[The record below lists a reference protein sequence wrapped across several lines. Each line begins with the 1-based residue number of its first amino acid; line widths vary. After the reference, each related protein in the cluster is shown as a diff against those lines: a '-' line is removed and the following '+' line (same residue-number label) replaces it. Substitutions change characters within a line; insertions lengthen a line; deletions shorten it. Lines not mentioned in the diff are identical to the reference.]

1 MMVAAVR
8 RGMAL
13 REAAR
18 RFHVGLFTV
27 QRWVRRALGRA
38 LPSVDWSDHSHAP
51 QRSPQRCTEQVRQAI
66 VAQRADLAQGAL
78 GFVGAGAIHEQ
89 LRTKLGAS
97 CPSIRTIG
105 RVLRTEGLVNT
116 ARRQRL
122 APPPPGW
129 YLPAVASRQVD
140 LDSCDYIEDLRIEDG
155 PFVQVL
161 TARALWAP
169 TAGAW
174 TTDQASAAHACH
186 GLLSLWQQHG
196 RPHYVQFDNG
206 AVFQGARNRPDI
218 FGAVTRFCL
227 ALGVTPVFAPPAEH
241 GMQNLIEGFNALWQQ
256 KVWQRFYHPDSRAL
270 QHTSDRFVSAWCTR
284 RAHHAHPP
292 SRRPLPSAGRIDL
305 RQLAAGTI
313 IYLRRCNDSA
323 QLAVLGQHLTLPPS
337 WAHRLVRVEVNL
349 FNALIRCYGL
359 RRAEP
364 RTQPLLLEQ
373 PYSPTLRHSF
383 QAKLTRI
390 TWH

>member
-1 MMVAAVR
+1 MVAAVR

-18 RFHVGLFTV
+18 KFKVTLCTV
-27 QRWVRRALGRA
+27 QRWVRRAQGRA
-38 LPSVDWSDHSHAP
+38 LPSVDWTDHSHAP
-51 QRSPQRCTEQVRQAI
+51 HERPHRCAEHIRRAI
-66 VAQRADLAQGAL
+66 AAQRTELAQGAL
-78 GFVGAGAIHEQ
+78 GFVGALAIHEQ
-89 LRTKLGAS
+89 LRGKLGAT
-97 CPSIRTIG
+97 CPSVRTIG
-105 RVLRTEGLVNT
+105 RVLRAEGLVGT

-129 YLPAVASRQVD
+129 YLPAVAAQQVD

-161 TARALWAP
+161 TARAMWSP

-174 TTDQASAAHACH
+174 TTERPSAAHACQ

-218 FGAVTRFCL
+218 FGVVTRFCL
-227 ALGVTPVFAPPAEH
+227 GLGVTPVFAPPAEH

-256 KVWQRFYHPDSRAL
+256 KVWQRFHHADAQGL
-270 QHTSDRFVSAWCTR
+270 QLTSDRFVHAWCTR
-284 RAHHAHPP
+284 RARKDHTAL
-292 SRRPLPSAGRIDL
+292 RRPLPPSGQIDF
-305 RQLAAGTI
+305 RQLPAGTI
-313 IYLRRCNDSA
+313 IYLRRCSDCAN
-323 QLAVLGQHLTLPPS
+323 LAVLGQCLNLPLA

-349 FNALIRCYGL
+349 THALIRCYGL

-364 RTQPLLLEQ
+364 DSQPLLLEH
-373 PYSPTLRHSF
+373 PYSPTFRSSF
-383 QAKLTRI
+383 QARLTSI
-390 TWH
+390 IWH

>member
-1 MMVAAVR
+1 M
-8 RGMAL
+8 
-13 REAAR
+13 
-18 RFHVGLFTV
+18 
-27 QRWVRRALGRA
+27 
-38 LPSVDWSDHSHAP
+38 
-51 QRSPQRCTEQVRQAI
+51 
-66 VAQRADLAQGAL
+66 AQRAELAQGAL
-78 GFVGAGAIHEQ
+78 GFVGALAIHEQ
-89 LRTKLGAS
+89 LRDKFGAS
-97 CPSIRTIG
+97 CPSVRTIG
-105 RVLRTEGLVNT
+105 RVLRAEGLVGA

-129 YLPAVASRQVD
+129 YLPAVAAQQAD

-161 TARALWAP
+161 TARSLWSP

-174 TTDQASAAHACH
+174 TAERPSATHACK

-206 AVFQGARNRPDI
+206 AVFQGARNRPDV

-256 KVWQRFYHPDSRAL
+256 KVWQRFHHPDPRAL
-270 QHTSDRFVSAWCTR
+270 QHTSDRFINAWCAR
-284 RAHHAHPP
+284 RARHHRCVPRLA
-292 SRRPLPSAGRIDL
+292 LPAFGQVDL
-305 RQLAAGTI
+305 QHLTAGTI
-313 IYLRRCNDSA
+313 IYLRRCTDAAN
-323 QLAVLGQHLTLPPS
+323 LAVLGHRLALPPA

-349 FNALIRCYGL
+349 SAALIRCYGL

-364 RTQPLLLEQ
+364 HVQPLLLER
-373 PYSPTLRHSF
+373 PYSPTLRTSF
-383 QAKLTRI
+383 QTALTSI
-390 TWH
+390 MWH